1 MLTQIKS
8 SINSLVKNDGD
19 GWFLIIEEPESMKF
33 VQFAWGETEGIIFN
47 LPSQTLSTEELELA
61 SKKLKYYGI
70 EYEAWPSSDAAGE
83 VIIDEQGG
91 FNKNLGND
99 AALAQK
105 LASLILYEVYGL
117 DRSVEF
123 SVTIDK

>member
-1 MLTQIKS
+1 
-8 SINSLVKNDGD
+8 
-19 GWFLIIEEPESMKF
+19 MKF

-47 LPSQTLSTEELELA
+47 LPSQALDKEELELA
-61 SKKLKYYGI
+61 DEKLKKYGV
-70 EYEAWPSSDAAGE
+70 EYETWPLYDAAGDRF
-83 VIIDEQGG
+83 VDEHGG

-99 AALAQK
+99 TALAQK
-105 LASLILYEVYGL
+105 LARLILYEVYGL